1 MVLRGD
7 FHKEMLL
14 DHAALTSDM
23 LPEPSE
29 PLQLMAVIA
38 QQSLVLSVADTYLVL
53 GILALLLIPFVLR
66 LTYIPAPD
74 LHQTAPPPVSK

>member
-1 MVLRGD
+1 
-7 FHKEMLL
+7 
-14 DHAALTSDM
+14 
-23 LPEPSE
+23 
-29 PLQLMAVIA
+29 MAVIA

-74 LHQTAPPPVSK
+74 LHQTAPLPVSK